1 MSKLRSSDAR
11 VTKYLV
17 PLFLLVAVA
26 ASSASAQR
34 TAIISGR
41 AINETGR
48 PIPNALVSL
57 YIPPAAGA
65 FELIMPGAHTLAGGE
80 FFLDSGSIGP
90 SKGMKL
96 FIEEPVPKGFWSPF
110 NGPPFGNLSRLSP
123 FRGTAI
129 RLKPNQARL
138 DLGNV
143 RAGILYAKVVIDL
156 TKAWSSES
164 KPSLEQLKKGKLSI
178 RDALGNIVYDGRIP
192 EWALDLVS
200 SSLNLALTKGN
211 WTVELSAPGPQSF
224 RSPRRVI
231 NVKNLSCLKIELSY
245 RQLSKPCR

>member
-1 MSKLRSSDAR
+1 MFKLRPLNAR
-11 VTKYLV
+11 VKKYFV
-17 PLFLLVAVA
+17 PHFLLIAVA
-26 ASSASAQR
+26 ALSTSAQT

-41 AINETGR
+41 AIDETGR

-57 YIPPAAGA
+57 YTPPAAEA
-65 FELIMPGAHTLAGGE
+65 FELIMPGARTLAGGE
-80 FFLDSGSIGP
+80 FFLDSGSTGP

-129 RLKPNQARL
+129 WLKPNQARL

-156 TKAWSSES
+156 TKAWNTER
-164 KPSLEQLKKGKLSI
+164 KPSFAELKEGKLSI
-178 RDALGNIVYDGRIP
+178 RDASENIIYDGRIP
-192 EWALDLVS
+192 ESALDLVS
-200 SSLNLALTKGN
+200 SSLNLSLTKGN
-211 WTVELSAPGPQSF
+211 WIVELTVPGPQSL

-231 NVKNLSCLKIELSY
+231 NVKNLSCLRVALTDKQVQ
-245 RQLSKPCR
+245 RPCG